1 MRLLLVED
9 DAMLGEALVV
19 ALEDAD
25 YRVDWV
31 NNTASAR
38 SAIHSS
44 QYQALLLDLGL
55 PGQDGLSLLTEL
67 RFSQQHLPVII
78 LTARDDLVTRV
89 QGLDLGA
96 DDYLVKPFNMSE
108 LLARLRAVI
117 RRYAGQ
123 TTNVY
128 RVGLLSLDTTNHVAI
143 FKNQEALLSLKE
155 VKLLQVL
162 MLAAGHILSRSVLE
176 ERGYG
181 WNEDIESNAIDFLI
195 HGIRKKLGSEV
206 IKNIRGAGWMVLKG

>member
-176 ERGYG
+176 ERVYG
-181 WNEDIESNAIDFLI
+181 WNEEIESNAIDFLI
-195 HGIRKKLGSEV
+195 HGIRKT
-206 IKNIRGAGWMVLKG
+206 R

>member
-38 SAIHSS
+38 SAIDSS

-128 RVGLLSLDTTNHVAI
+128 RVGALSLDTTNHVAI

-176 ERGYG
+176 ERLYG
-181 WNEDIESNAIDFLI
+181 WNEEIESNAIDFLI

>member
-9 DAMLGEALVV
+9 DVMLGEALVV

-38 SAIHSS
+38 SAIQSS

-67 RFSQQHLPVII
+67 RFLQQHLPVII

-96 DDYLVKPFNMSE
+96 DDYLVKPFSMSE
-108 LLARLRAVI
+108 LLARLCAVI
-117 RRYAGQ
+117 RRYGGQ

-176 ERGYG
+176 ERVYG
-181 WNEDIESNAIDFLI
+181 WNEEIESNAIDFLI

>member
-31 NNTASAR
+31 NNTVSAR

-176 ERGYG
+176 ERVYG
-181 WNEDIESNAIDFLI
+181 WNEEIESNAIDFLI
-195 HGIRKKLGSEV
+195 HGIRKT
-206 IKNIRGAGWMVLKG
+206 R

>member
-9 DAMLGEALVV
+9 DVMLGEALVV

-38 SAIHSS
+38 SAIQSS

-67 RFSQQHLPVII
+67 RFLQQHLPVII

-96 DDYLVKPFNMSE
+96 DDYLVKPFSMSE

-117 RRYAGQ
+117 RRYGGQ

-128 RVGLLSLDTTNHVAI
+128 RVGALSLDTTNHVAI

-176 ERGYG
+176 ERVYG
-181 WNEDIESNAIDFLI
+181 WNEEIESNAIDFLI

>member
-9 DAMLGEALVV
+9 DAMLAEALVV

-176 ERGYG
+176 ERVYG
-181 WNEDIESNAIDFLI
+181 WNEEIESNAIDFLI

>member
-9 DAMLGEALVV
+9 DVMLGEALVV

-38 SAIHSS
+38 SAIQSS

-67 RFSQQHLPVII
+67 RFLQQHLPVII

-96 DDYLVKPFNMSE
+96 DDYLVKPFSMSE

-117 RRYAGQ
+117 RRYGGQ

-128 RVGLLSLDTTNHVAI
+128 RVGALSLDTTNHVAL
-143 FKNQEALLSLKE
+143 FKDQEALLSLKE
-155 VKLLQVL
+155 VKLLKVL
-162 MLAAGHILSRSVLE
+162 MLAAGQILSRSILE
-176 ERGYG
+176 ERVYG
-181 WNEDIESNAIDFLI
+181 WNEQIESNAIDFLI

>member
-38 SAIHSS
+38 SAIQSS

-176 ERGYG
+176 ERVYG
-181 WNEDIESNAIDFLI
+181 WNEEIESNAIDFLI

>member
-176 ERGYG
+176 ERVYG
-181 WNEDIESNAIDFLI
+181 WNEEIESNAIDFLI